1 MENRCEALFNGRIV
15 GYTEE
20 GRWVYEKPPRRLPL
34 EVIRFLDTMSSLT
47 YVKYKTTIHTY
58 WKMAGAKSGIKPL
71 KSNVPEFT
79 FQRRPEI
86 WDNPYFTSV
95 FHPKEA
101 TLQRRPE
108 TIGGSYSDIGF
119 YLKEAMIRKCLN
131 ETLTKDQKESI
142 EESIRGNYGS
152 C

>member
-1 MENRCEALFNGRIV
+1 MENRRGSLFNGRMV
-15 GYTEE
+15 D
-20 GRWVYEKPPRRLPL
+20 VYKKYPKRLPL
-34 EVIRFLDTMSSLT
+34 EVIHFLDTISSLT

-58 WKMAGAKSGIKPL
+58 WKMAGVRSGIKPL

-79 FQRRPEI
+79 LQRRPEI
-86 WDNPYFTSV
+86 MGNPYFNSV
-95 FHPKEA
+95 FH
-101 TLQRRPE
+101 
-108 TIGGSYSDIGF
+108 
-119 YLKEAMIRKCLN
+119 LKEAMIRKCLN